1 MPPKKRKTP
10 GTGKLPR
17 PAGLNEVVGTCA
29 ESDEDEVV
37 RPVVAYYA
45 TLQVSDNNDG
55 KGFEGQSKDK

>member
-1 MPPKKRKTP
+1 MPPKKRKTL
-10 GTGKLPR
+10 GKLPR